1 MPLFIVG
8 PRIKSLDTA
17 LFLVL
22 VVSLVVVV
30 DLVNVF
36 CVRFS
41 FLVDLW
47 RSCPDSRVADFLQ
60 VPWLFAIPAGVVGVG
75 VVVVSLG
82 VVVASAGTPA
92 IVVVAAAASPTSGRS
107 SFILKPRF
115 KRGRECFYLRIKIVV
130 CVVSG
135 DN

>member
-22 VVSLVVVV
+22 VVSLVVLV

-36 CVRFS
+36 SVRFS

-47 RSCPDSRVADFLQ
+47 RSCPDSRVADLLQ
-60 VPWLFAIPAGVVGVG
+60 VPWLFAISAGVVGIGAIIVP
-75 VVVVSLG
+75 LG
-82 VVVASAGTPA
+82 VVVASAGTPVIA
-92 IVVVAAAASPTSGRS
+92 VVAAAASPTSGRS

-115 KRGRECFYLRIKIVV
+115 E
-130 CVVSG
+130 
-135 DN
+135 